1 MDIAAYLPDQLLRP
15 FRAAVRGV
23 HAVHDVMGLSEL
35 EGALRFYP
43 VDVAVI
49 DPQLVGLDAL
59 PALVAVLSRHAAV
72 HVIAYTTVS
81 PDAVRAHGVLAA
93 HGFRHVML
101 RGFDDSPEAIRALL
115 DALPADTLT
124 DLLLPMVD
132 ELLRKV
138 PPSLAH
144 AIEELLRAPHTI
156 ASVDELA
163 RTAVMSRRTFDRAL
177 ERAGLAPGWMLV
189 RVARVVR
196 AYHYLRTARASV
208 RDVAAKLGYATERGF
223 ANEVHLVSGF
233 LPSSLAVQLEPHD
246 FLLRMATRL
255 ARSTQAMDHD
265 ELGEADDPHTADR
278 SA

>member
-23 HAVHDVMGLSEL
+23 HAVHDVLGLSEL

-49 DPQLVGLDAL
+49 DPQLIGLEAL
-59 PALVAVLSRHAAV
+59 PALVAMLSRHASV

-81 PDAVRAHGVLAA
+81 SDAVRAHGVLAA
-93 HGFRHVML
+93 HGYRHVML
-101 RGFDDSPEAIRALL
+101 RGFDDSPEAVRALL
-115 DALPADTLT
+115 EALPADTLT
-124 DLLLPMVD
+124 ELLLPMID

-144 AIEELLRAPHTI
+144 AIEQLLRAPHTI
-156 ASVDELA
+156 TSVDELA

-189 RVARVVR
+189 RVARVIR

-208 RDVAAKLGYATERGF
+208 REVATKLGYATERGF
-223 ANEVHLVSGF
+223 ANEVHIVSGF

-246 FLLRMATRL
+246 FLLRMAARL
-255 ARSTQAMDHD
+255 ERTEHM
-265 ELGEADDPHTADR
+265 ADDDVPHDSHAGHQ